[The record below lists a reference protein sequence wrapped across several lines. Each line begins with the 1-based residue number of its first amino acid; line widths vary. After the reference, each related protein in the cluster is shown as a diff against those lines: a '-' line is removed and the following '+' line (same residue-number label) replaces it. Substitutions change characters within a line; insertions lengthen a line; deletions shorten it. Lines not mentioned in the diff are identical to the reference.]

1 MPFNQQEL
9 INIQRMTQDPD
20 FKGVIENLRLEY
32 FEKWCKERKPDLR
45 ERLWLQQEV
54 LDDVVTQMRAAAD
67 QLAFD
72 KYRNG

>member
-1 MPFNQQEL
+1 MASSKPDL
-9 INIQRMTQDPD
+9 SNIQRMVDDPD
-20 FKGVIENLRLEY
+20 FKGVIENLRLDY

-54 LDDVVTQMRAAAD
+54 LDDVVTQMRTAAD

>member
-1 MPFNQQEL
+1 MAFRQQEL
-9 INIQRMTQDPD
+9 INIQRMADDPD

-32 FEKWCKERKPDLR
+32 FEQWCKERKPDAR

-67 QLAFD
+67 QLAFE
-72 KYRNG
+72 KHRNG